1 MKKNMANLPP
11 KGDICRGILASYGP
25 GNMDIFPG
33 KMMVFLWSFY
43 EVYLLF

>member
-1 MKKNMANLPP
+1 MANLPP
-11 KGDICRGILASYGP
+11 KGVCRGILASYGP
-25 GNMDIFPG
+25 ENMDSFLG